1 MSDIVTLTM
10 NPALDVTTST
20 TEVMP
25 TEKLRCG
32 TPRYESGGGGIIVA
46 RVVRALGGSPI
57 AVFPAGGPSGELFE
71 TLVAAE
77 GISGQPI
84 EIDGSTRESLTVN
97 EGQTGQQYRFV
108 LPGPELTAA
117 EQEQCLRTLAEVAR
131 GAEYVVASG
140 SLPPGVSPDFYQRV
154 AGLAREL
161 GARFMLDTSGQA
173 LQHMR
178 SDVYLLKPSIRELR
192 DCVGRELLTE
202 DDQLAA
208 ARELIGAGVSQVV
221 VVSLGKQGAL
231 AVTARG
237 HERLASVDVPA
248 GSGVGAGDSMM
259 AAITLGLSRG
269 WALGDAVRLGIAAGA
284 AMLMTPGSQPCLRH
298 DVERLY
304 AGLTDRS
311 NHRPRH
317 VQEEEREMGAAAR

>member
-1 MSDIVTLTM
+1 MSNIVTLTM

-20 TEVMP
+20 HEVMP

-57 AVFPAGGPSGELFE
+57 AVFPAGGPSGKVFE

-192 DCVGRELLTE
+192 DCVGRELLTQ

-269 WALGDAVRLGIAAGA
+269 WVLGDAVRLGIAAGA

-304 AGLTDRS
+304 AGLTDRRD
-311 NHRPRH
+311 HRPQH
-317 VQEEEREMGAAAR
+317 VQEQEREMGAAAR